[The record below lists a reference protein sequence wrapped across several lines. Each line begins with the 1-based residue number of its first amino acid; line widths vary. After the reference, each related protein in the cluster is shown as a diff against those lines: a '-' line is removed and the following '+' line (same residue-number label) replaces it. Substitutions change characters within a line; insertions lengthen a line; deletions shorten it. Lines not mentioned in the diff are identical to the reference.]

1 MSVKGTFVYGDSR
14 GLPVT
19 LDTYERQA
27 ARLFDAVRGACDPQ
41 VGFVAR
47 MEAGLGAALEL
58 FASEPKLAR
67 DLLLPPYDGAVEE
80 RSRGR
85 QRWCER
91 FGGLLRSAAD
101 TDSIR
106 SRELDF
112 LEPVLIGGIVSLVS
126 REILTGDPE
135 RLPQLLPGL
144 LEFLLIFYVA
154 PPATAGSELP

>member
-1 MSVKGTFVYGDSR
+1 MSVKDEYR
-14 GLPVT
+14 EARALPVT
-19 LDTYERQA
+19 VATYERQA
-27 ARLFDAVRGACDPQ
+27 ARLFDAVRGACDSQ
-41 VGFVAR
+41 TGFAAR
-47 MEAGLGAALEL
+47 MEAGLRVTLEL

-67 DLLLPPYDGAVEE
+67 DLLTLPPYGGAAVEE
-80 RSRGR
+80 TSRCR
-85 QRWCER
+85 QRWSKR
-91 FGGLLRSAAD
+91 FGGLLRGAAD

-106 SRELDF
+106 SCELDF